1 MNKVKIKD
9 NVLTENT
16 AQSVYNHL
24 QTLLKTPDSIY
35 RWVWE
40 LLQNA
45 RDASEGP
52 NTLTASIN
60 YRSKELVFLHNGRGF
75 KEKEIG
81 HLIFHGST
89 KTEDEGKI
97 GQYGS
102 GFLTTHLL
110 SWAINVSG
118 QLDEDE
124 PDGQWFD
131 FCLERKPDSEV
142 ALRESMDEAWENFN
156 PSSSPI
162 QDDDFAT
169 GDGFTTRFAYPIDT
183 EEARKAVVEGI
194 AMLRECAPF
203 VVVFNPEFS
212 GININIDTTD
222 CSEELCFKVLE
233 RSPLETSGIEQ
244 ITVAESNSEIKKYL
258 LAEGDKASVTVLN
271 SDNSECLPVEAIPR
285 LFLGFPLVGT
295 KSFSFPAVINSFKFS
310 ATPDREGV
318 WLAKDGDA
326 ATIENR
332 NIIEEACELLVDLV
346 GYAASKKWEHVHK
359 WVKIPPIENQ
369 KWLDANW
376 LRDCIRDSL
385 IEKMRQTPM
394 VLNTDGNPINPEKV
408 KLPFA
413 GGQIGI
419 EALWDLFEDIR
430 GQRELLP
437 KRKEAT
443 GWCDAIESWADVY
456 QDEPISFREVSDG
469 PELASFIEGHTHQGN
484 TCGRIEN
491 LQDLLREEIAA
502 VEWLNRLHGFF
513 NENELDEVVLDY
525 HIVIDQAGFLN
536 TLPVLHRD
544 AGIDD
549 NLKDIAELLEW
560 RIRLNLR
567 DIRLTS
573 LSEKEGAGD
582 MNSNEVV
589 DTLCQKLRD
598 RADENP
604 DEDFQEASARLFAW
618 IVGQEDWNNLRG
630 FPVFAKDSKSD
641 SPILDLPTAHSGE
654 LPLAPV
660 GAWDEDLQQ
669 FSELFPPDRILA
681 DVFFKK
687 VSSPE
692 TWKQLDEQGFI
703 RWDMIIQRAMTDLKL
718 LSPEVSEDKQDHKT
732 AEPIIGVTDFVERVA
747 IMDWVRNTRE
757 RAYLF
762 WRFLTEWLIKA
773 DSQYLEVRTAK
784 CNSCEDD
791 ISHEYHMAAWL
802 EPVRNNLWIHND
814 KDKQRFKPNARELAR
829 LLRNYGWK
837 LNSLDENP
845 DAAKLLEA
853 IGVTPS
859 DLRLEFMADDEE
871 KRDILINTATTLY
884 DRPQLVHYMQT
895 NENLPD
901 NLERIVEVTGGD
913 LSQVVEDA
921 EKRQKQQRTVDEN
934 RDLGKKV
941 GKWVGESLDKKGFNV
956 TPVDIG
962 ADFEID
968 LTTLDVTQDKQ
979 EWWIEVKSARTESV
993 KMSSKQTQNAL
1004 DKGENFLLCVV
1015 PISENGPLN
1024 PEVVKSN
1031 MRFIKNIREKLGDR
1045 VAQLCESIEDQEIV
1059 HTELPD
1065 DTSSGVDLDFEAG
1078 KAEIHVKN
1086 SVWENEGFPL
1096 AKLAEHLK

>member
-1 MNKVKIKD
+1 MNKAEIKD

-24 QTLLKTPDSIY
+24 QTLQKTPDSIY
-35 RWVWE
+35 RWIWE

-45 RDASEGP
+45 RDASKAS
-52 NTLTASIN
+52 NTLIASIN
-60 YRSKELVFLHNGRGF
+60 YRPGELVFLHNGCGF

-110 SWAINVSG
+110 SWAIDVSG
-118 QLDEDE
+118 QLD
-124 PDGQWFD
+124 DGRWFD

-142 ALRESMDEAWENFN
+142 ALRESMDEAWNNFN

-162 QDDDFAT
+162 HNADFT
-169 GDGFTTRFAYPIDT
+169 TDDGFTTRFAYPIRT
-183 EEARKAVVEGI
+183 EGAQKAVEEGI

-203 VVVFNPEFS
+203 VVVFNSEFS
-212 GININIDTTD
+212 GININIDATD

-233 RSPLETSGIEQ
+233 RDPLEASGIEQ
-244 ITVAESNSEIKKYL
+244 ITVAESNSEVKKYL

-271 SDNSECLPVEAIPR
+271 SGSSECLPVEAIPR

-295 KSFSFPAVINSFKFS
+295 KSFSFPAVINSFGFS
-310 ATPDREGV
+310 VTPDREGV
-318 WLAKDGDA
+318 WLAKDGDE
-326 ATIENR
+326 ATLENR
-332 NIIEEACELLVDLV
+332 NIIEEACVLLVDLIK
-346 GYAASKKWEHVHK
+346 YAASSGWHHIHQ
-359 WVKIPPIENQ
+359 WVKVSPIENPN
-369 KWLDANW
+369 WLDANW
-376 LRDCIRDSL
+376 LRDCIRDNL
-385 IEKMRQTPM
+385 IEKMRQTLM
-394 VLNTDGNPINPEKV
+394 VLNTDGNPIDPEQV

-413 GGQIGI
+413 GSQTSI
-419 EALWDLFEDIR
+419 EDLWDLFKDIK
-430 GQRELLP
+430 GQPELLP
-437 KRKEAT
+437 KREEAT
-443 GWCDAIESWADVY
+443 GWCDAIKNWADVY
-456 QDEPISFREVSDG
+456 QDEPISLFSEVSNG
-469 PELASFIEGHTHQGN
+469 PKLASFIEDH
-484 TCGRIEN
+484 CDRLED
-491 LQDLLREEIAA
+491 LQDLLREEISA
-502 VEWLNRLHGFF
+502 VEWLNRLHSFF
-513 NENELDEVVLDY
+513 NENGLREEVLDY
-525 HIVIDQAGFLN
+525 PIVIDQAGFLDR
-536 TLPVLHRD
+536 LPALHRD
-544 AGIDD
+544 PGIDD
-549 NLKDIAELLEW
+549 ELKEIAEKLDW
-560 RIRLNLR
+560 SIRLKLR

-573 LSEKEGAGD
+573 LSEDKGAGYMD
-582 MNSNEVV
+582 SNEVV

-604 DEDFQEASARLFAW
+604 DDNFQEASARLFAW

-669 FSELFPPDRILA
+669 FSEIFPPDRILA

-703 RWDMIIQRAMTDLKL
+703 RWGMIIQRAVADLKL

-747 IMDWVRNTRE
+747 VMDRVRNTRD

-773 DSQYLEVRTAK
+773 DSQYLEVKTAT
-784 CNSCEDD
+784 CNSCEGD

-814 KDKQRFKPNARELAR
+814 KDKQRFNPNARELAR
-829 LLRNYGWK
+829 LLRDYGWK
-837 LNSLDENP
+837 LNSLDENS

-859 DLRLEFMADDEE
+859 DLRLEFIADDEE

-884 DRPQLVHYMQT
+884 DRPQLVHHIQT
-895 NENLPD
+895 NENLTD

-913 LSQVVEDA
+913 LSQIVEDA
-921 EKRQKQQRTVDEN
+921 EKRQKQQHAVDEN
-934 RDLGKKV
+934 RDLGKRV
-941 GKWVGESLDKKGFNV
+941 EKWVGENLEKKGFNV
-956 TPVDIG
+956 NPVHIG

-968 LTTLDVTQDKQ
+968 LTTLDVTQGERK
-979 EWWIEVKSARTESV
+979 WWIEVKSTRTQSV

-1004 DKGENFLLCVV
+1004 DKGEDFLLCVV
-1015 PISENGPLN
+1015 PIPENVPLN
-1024 PEVVKSN
+1024 PVVVKSN

-1045 VAQLCESIEDQEIV
+1045 VAMLCESIEDQEIV
-1059 HTELPD
+1059 HTEFPD
-1065 DTSSGVDLDFEAG
+1065 DTSSGVDLDFETG

-1086 SVWENEGFPL
+1086 SVWEDENEAFPL
-1096 AKLAEHLK
+1096 KNLAENLK

>member
-1 MNKVKIKD
+1 MNKAEIKD

-35 RWVWE
+35 RWIWE

-45 RDASEGP
+45 RDASKGA

-60 YRSKELVFLHNGRGF
+60 YRPGELVFLHNGRGF
-75 KEKEIG
+75 KEEEIG

-110 SWAINVSG
+110 SWAIDVSG
-118 QLDEDE
+118 QLD
-124 PDGQWFD
+124 DGRWFD
-131 FCLERKPDSEV
+131 FCLERKPDSEG
-142 ALRESMDEAWENFN
+142 ALRESMDEAWNNFN

-162 QDDDFAT
+162 HNDDFAT
-169 GDGFTTRFAYPIDT
+169 DDGFTTRFAYPIRT
-183 EEARKAVVEGI
+183 EEAQTAVKEGI
-194 AMLRECAPF
+194 SMLKECAPF

-222 CSEELCFKVLE
+222 YSDELCFKVLE
-233 RSPLETSGIEQ
+233 RSPLDASGIEQ
-244 ITVAESNSEIKKYL
+244 ITVAESNSEVRKYL
-258 LAEGDKASVTVLN
+258 LAKGDEVSVTVLN
-271 SDNSECLPVEAIPR
+271 SDDSECLSVEAIPR

-318 WLAKDGDA
+318 WLAKDGDE

-332 NIIEEACELLVDLV
+332 NIIEEACVLLIDLV
-346 GYAASKKWEHVHK
+346 KYAVSSGWHHIHQ
-359 WVKIPPIENQ
+359 WVKVSPIENPN
-369 KWLDANW
+369 WLDANW
-376 LRDCIRDSL
+376 LRTCIGENL
-385 IEKMRQTPM
+385 IEEIRKTPII
-394 VLNTDGNPINPEKV
+394 LNTDDSPINPEQV

-413 GGQIGI
+413 GSQTSI
-419 EALWDLFEDIR
+419 ETLWDLFEDIK
-430 GQRELLP
+430 GQCEFLP
-437 KRKEAT
+437 KREET
-443 GWCDAIESWADVY
+443 MGWCNTIKSWADVY
-456 QDEPISFREVSDG
+456 QDEPVSLFNEVKDG
-469 PELASFIEGHTHQGN
+469 PELASFIEKSTRQGKKY
-484 TCGRIEN
+484 GRIED
-491 LQDLLREEIAA
+491 LQDLLRDEISA

-513 NENELDEVVLDY
+513 NENELDEAVLDY
-525 HIVIDQAGFLN
+525 HIVIDQAGFLD

-560 RIRLNLR
+560 SIRVNLR

-573 LSEKEGAGD
+573 LSEKEGSGD
-582 MNSNEVV
+582 MDNNEVV

-618 IVGQEDWNNLRG
+618 IVGQENWNNLRG

-681 DVFFKK
+681 DVFFEK

-703 RWDMIIQRAMTDLKL
+703 RWDMIIQRAVTDLKL

-747 IMDWVRNTRE
+747 IMDWVRNTRK

-773 DSQYLEVRTAK
+773 DNQYLEVRTAK

-871 KRDILINTATTLY
+871 KRDILINTAATLH
-884 DRPQLVHYMQT
+884 DRPQLVHHIQA
-895 NENLPD
+895 NENLPA
-901 NLERIVEVTGGD
+901 NLEKIVTVTGGD

-934 RDLGKKV
+934 RELGKKV
-941 GKWVGESLDKKGFNV
+941 EKWVGESLDEKGFNV

-968 LTTLDVTQDKQ
+968 MTTLDVTQGEQK
-979 EWWIEVKSARTESV
+979 WWIEVKSARTQSV

-1004 DKGENFLLCVV
+1004 DKGEDFLLCVV

-1045 VAQLCESIEDQEIV
+1045 VALLCESIEDQEIV

-1086 SVWENEGFPL
+1086 SVWEDEDEAFPL
-1096 AKLAEHLK
+1096 KNLAENLK

>member
-1 MNKVKIKD
+1 MNKAKIKD

-45 RDASEGP
+45 RDASKGP
-52 NTLTASIN
+52 NTLTASID
-60 YRSKELVFLHNGRGF
+60 YRSEELVFLHNGHGF

-110 SWAINVSG
+110 SWAINISG
-118 QLDEDE
+118 QLDESE
-124 PDGQWFD
+124 PNGQWFN

-169 GDGFTTRFAYPIDT
+169 GDGFTTRFAYPIHT
-183 EEARKAVVEGI
+183 EEARKAVEEGI

-212 GININIDTTD
+212 GININIDNTD
-222 CSEELCFKVLE
+222 CSEELCFKVLK

-244 ITVAESNSEIKKYL
+244 ITVAESNSEVKKYL
-258 LAEGDKASVTVLN
+258 LAEGDNASVAVLN
-271 SDNSECLPVEAIPR
+271 SDDSECLPIEAIPR

-295 KSFSFPAVINSFKFS
+295 RSFSFPAVINSFGFS

-332 NIIEEACELLVDLV
+332 NIIEEACKLLGDLV
-346 GYAASKKWEHVHK
+346 KYAALKKWKHVHQ
-359 WVKIPPIENQ
+359 WVNVPPIENQ
-369 KWLDANW
+369 SWLDANW
-376 LRDCIRDSL
+376 LRDCIRDNL
-385 IEKMRQTPM
+385 IEKMRQTLM
-394 VLNTDGNPINPEKV
+394 VLNTDGNPIDPEQV

-413 GGQIGI
+413 GSQTSI
-419 EALWDLFEDIR
+419 EDLWDLFKDIK

-437 KRKEAT
+437 KREEAT
-443 GWCDAIESWADVY
+443 GWCDAIKSWADVY
-456 QDEPISFREVSDG
+456 QNEPISLFSEVSNG
-469 PELASFIEGHTHQGN
+469 PKLASFIEDH
-484 TCGRIEN
+484 CSRLED
-491 LQDLLREEIAA
+491 LQDLLREEISEEISA
-502 VEWLNRLHGFF
+502 VEWLNRLHSFF
-513 NENELDEVVLDY
+513 NENGLREETLDY
-525 HIVIDQAGFLN
+525 PIVIDQAGFFD
-536 TLPVLHRD
+536 TLSALHRD
-544 AGIDD
+544 PGINDE
-549 NLKDIAELLEW
+549 LKEIAEKLAW
-560 RIRLNLR
+560 SIREELR

-573 LSEKEGAGD
+573 VSEDEGAGD
-582 MNSNEVV
+582 MDSNEVV

-604 DEDFQEASARLFAW
+604 DDDFQAASARLFAW
-618 IVGQEDWNNLRG
+618 IVGQKDWNNLRG

-641 SPILDLPTAHSGE
+641 SPILDLPSAHSGE
-654 LPLAPV
+654 PPLAPT

-669 FSELFPPDRILA
+669 FSKLFPPDRILA

-687 VSSPE
+687 VSNPE

-703 RWDMIIQRAMTDLKL
+703 RWDMIIQRPVTDLKL

-747 IMDWVRNTRE
+747 VMDWVRNTRD

-773 DSQYLEVRTAK
+773 DSQYLEVRTAT
-784 CNSCEDD
+784 CNSCEGD
-791 ISHEYHMAAWL
+791 ISHKYHMAAWL
-802 EPVRNNLWIHND
+802 VPVRNNLWIHND
-814 KDKQRFKPNARELAR
+814 KDKQRFNPNARELAR
-829 LLRNYGWK
+829 LLRDNEWK

-845 DAAKLLEA
+845 DTVKLLEA
-853 IGVTPS
+853 ISVTPS
-859 DLRLEFMADDEE
+859 DLRLEFIADDEK
-871 KRDILINTATTLY
+871 KRDILINAATTLC
-884 DRPQLVHYMQT
+884 
-895 NENLPD
+895 
-901 NLERIVEVTGGD
+901 
-913 LSQVVEDA
+913 
-921 EKRQKQQRTVDEN
+921 
-934 RDLGKKV
+934 
-941 GKWVGESLDKKGFNV
+941 
-956 TPVDIG
+956 
-962 ADFEID
+962 
-968 LTTLDVTQDKQ
+968 
-979 EWWIEVKSARTESV
+979 SAT
-993 KMSSKQTQNAL
+993 
-1004 DKGENFLLCVV
+1004 
-1015 PISENGPLN
+1015 IY
-1024 PEVVKSN
+1024 
-1031 MRFIKNIREKLGDR
+1031 
-1045 VAQLCESIEDQEIV
+1045 
-1059 HTELPD
+1059 
-1065 DTSSGVDLDFEAG
+1065 
-1078 KAEIHVKN
+1078 
-1086 SVWENEGFPL
+1086 
-1096 AKLAEHLK
+1096 